1 MGRQLYD
8 LMTMA
13 LKYQVL
19 LCPRPKDVLL
29 VTFNHLDTI
38 KGLIQDNPAL
48 LHLVDETLRQL
59 IEVRHHQFITS
70 EPHTCSHSSVKNGKI
85 LWQREQDEEW
95 QSLPLSQKTL
105 KISQVSILVI
115 QEALSSLDL
124 LTVAFKIG
132 KAMIQSLAFSPNFSE
147 RGLVVDVLLN
157 LGERLLRVCGG
168 QERWC
173 ALLGVARWGL

>member
-1 MGRQLYD
+1 MGWQLYD

-59 IEVRHHQFITS
+59 IDVRRHWFITS
-70 EPHTCSHSSVKNGKI
+70 QPRTCSPSPVKNGKI

-95 QSLPLSQKTL
+95 QNLPLSLKTL
-105 KISQVSILVI
+105 KVSKYPFW
-115 QEALSSLDL
+115 SD
-124 LTVAFKIG
+124 K
-132 KAMIQSLAFSPNFSE
+132 
-147 RGLVVDVLLN
+147 RHYH
-157 LGERLLRVCGG
+157 LRTS
-168 QERWC
+168 
-173 ALLGVARWGL
+173 